1 MAYSSSLLV
10 LLTTVTLLYVNS
22 RAVDYANQRVTE
34 ELEQSLERILRLE
47 AQRATG
53 LGEVASLVASFPEL
67 KALLETDEATV
78 RDFFLSYQERNRR
91 AEFLVALDP
100 TGRVIARTDS
110 DSTAPIPDV
119 RTRWIDPVL
128 RDAYVEGLFI
138 TEDGAYIAAAVA
150 AEAGGIVFGFILAGV
165 AIDDEFA
172 RSLAGN
178 DSEIVIIGDR
188 VLGSTLPAGS
198 IPWRTIND
206 WRQKANSGTPNEI
219 LIAGESF
226 TPSEILIGGDDP
238 SILAVVL
245 QSREQAMAPYL
256 ELQYGLL
263 VLGLLIAAIGVAG
276 SAVLARTITAP
287 VAKLVEGTKQ
297 VAAGNLDYHLDVKSG
312 DEIGTLANSFNAMV
326 DERRRLE
333 HQVQQSQKMEAV
345 GRLAGGVAHDFNNL
359 LTVITGRIEMLLSR
373 LSGNH
378 PMRKDL
384 DLVYD
389 SSLRGA
395 ALTRQLLA
403 FSRRQVLQPRILNLN
418 ELISKMQGMFQP
430 LIGEDIEV
438 QLRLFRRLYQVKAD
452 PGQIEQVVMNL
463 VVNARDAMPDGGTLT
478 ITTSNED
485 FDTAHATSHIEI
497 PRGKYAVLMVGDTGV
512 GMGADVRQHL
522 FEPFFTT
529 KEAGKGTGLGLSTVY
544 GIVQQSGGS
553 IDVISAPN
561 QGATFKI
568 YFPNVAEAETD
579 PEFIDDHDEDV
590 DVEGSETIL
599 LVEDDQVVRE
609 LVQEVL
615 QSHGYTVLTAADGR
629 EALTIS
635 EARSD
640 RIDLVL
646 TDVMMPHMTGPELAK
661 RLQPKRPDMR
671 VVFMSGYTDQL
682 RVLFDSNAAFIQK
695 PFRTVD
701 LIDKIRKT
709 LDSPAA
715 RMDTAAN

>member
-1 MAYSSSLLV
+1 MTYSSSLLV
-10 LLTTVTLLYVNS
+10 LLTTATLLYVNS
-22 RAVDYANQRVTE
+22 RAVEYANQRVTE
-34 ELEQSLERILRLE
+34 GLEQSLERILRLE

-67 KALLETDEATV
+67 KALLETDEPTV

-91 AEFLVALDP
+91 AEFLAALDP

-110 DSTAPIPDV
+110 DSVAPIPDIQS
-119 RTRWIDPVL
+119 RWIEPIL
-128 RDAYVEGLFI
+128 RDAYVEGLLV
-138 TEDGAYIAAAVA
+138 TEDGAYIAAAVP
-150 AEAGGIVFGFILAGV
+150 AEAGGVVFGFILAGV
-165 AIDDEFA
+165 PIDDDFA
-172 RSLAGN
+172 RSLADS

-188 VLGSTLPAGS
+188 VLGSTLPPQS
-198 IPWRTIND
+198 VPWLNIND
-206 WRQKANSGTPNEI
+206 WKQTTRTGEPNEI
-219 LIAGESF
+219 EIEGDSF
-226 TPSEILIGGDDP
+226 VASEILIGGDDP

-245 QSREQAMAPYL
+245 QSRERAMAPYR

-263 VLGLLIAAIGVAG
+263 ILGLLIAGVGVAG

-287 VAKLVEGTKQ
+287 VAQLVEGTKQ
-297 VAAGNLDYHLDVKSG
+297 VAAGNLDYHLKLNRG
-312 DEIGTLANSFNAMV
+312 DEIGALADSFNAMV

-359 LTVITGRIEMLLSR
+359 LTVITGRVEILLSR
-373 LSGNH
+373 LSRNH

-389 SSLRGA
+389 STLRGA

-418 ELISKMQGMFQP
+418 ELISKMKGMFHT
-430 LIGEDIEV
+430 LIGEDIDLHL
-438 QLRLFRRLYQVKAD
+438 QLDRHLCHVKAD

-478 ITTSNED
+478 ITTSIAD
-485 FDTAHATSHIEI
+485 FDTPNVTSHVEI
-497 PRGKYAVLMVGDTGV
+497 PIGKYAVLAVSDTGT
-512 GMGADVRQHL
+512 GMGEDVRRHL

-561 QGATFKI
+561 EGATFKI
-568 YFPNVAEAETD
+568 YFPDVGTIEETSAVIEE
-579 PEFIDDHDEDV
+579 PEEE
-590 DVEGSETIL
+590 VEGSETIL
-599 LVEDDQVVRE
+599 IVEDERVVRE

-615 QSHGYTVLTAADGR
+615 QAHGYTVLTAADGR
-629 EALTIS
+629 EAIAICT
-635 EARSD
+635 ARSD
-640 RIDLVL
+640 KIDLLL
-646 TDVMMPHMTGPELAK
+646 TDVMMPQMTGPELARQLK
-661 RLQPKRPDMR
+661 PQRPEMR
-671 VVFMSGYTDQL
+671 IIFMSGYTDQV
-682 RVLFDSNAAFIQK
+682 RVLFDSSAAFIQK
-695 PFRTVD
+695 PFRTKELVE
-701 LIDKIRKT
+701 KIRET
-709 LDSPAA
+709 LDSSAA
-715 RMDTAAN
+715 SLDAAAN